1 MNDRER
7 FVAIAKGQATDYV
20 PIFGFPG
27 APGMSWGVMRFTH
40 DRLVATGMPA
50 TVGGCIEH
58 WKWRDVEGWM
68 KYWGTTGPAY
78 PDFGLAWGETG
89 FKTTTRIEGEFEIV
103 ESESGELTRQVI
115 RNDSTYSMPEYI
127 RYPVRDRASW
137 EFFKERMTPT
147 QFMPLSEVRER
158 AAKFRRPDKPMEI
171 PVYGAYGFIR
181 GLFGPE
187 KASYMFYDDPE
198 LIHEMMAWRLE
209 RARQDA
215 FPLIEAL
222 KPDIVGMGEDLCYNH
237 GMLLSPAQFDKFFGS
252 YYQEVCDCAKAA
264 DVPVVAVDTD
274 GNAMEFAHIAARYG
288 VNAICPF
295 ECKSNND
302 LFRLRSE
309 LPEFLMFGWLEKEVV
324 NEGNERMIEPEIMR
338 KVPALLEKGRY
349 FPNGDHGIQ
358 PMVTFDNLCRF
369 MTILHEVCGNP
380 EGDFPRK

>member
-1 MNDRER
+1 MNNRER
-7 FVAIAKGQATDYV
+7 FLAIARGQTPDYT

-50 TVGGCIEH
+50 TVGGCVEH
-58 WKWRDVEGWM
+58 WQWRDVEGWM

-137 EFFKERMTPT
+137 EFFKERMTPR

-158 AAKFRRPDKPMEI
+158 AAKFQRPDKPLSI
-171 PVYGAYGFIR
+171 GLYGPYGFIR
-181 GLFGPE
+181 GIFGPE
-187 KASYMFYDDPE
+187 AASYMFYDDPE
-198 LIHEMMAWRLE
+198 LIHEIMAWLLE

-222 KPDIVGMGEDLCYNH
+222 KPDIVEMGEDLCYNH
-237 GMLLSPAQFDKFFGS
+237 GMLLSPAQFDTFFGS
-252 YYQEVCDCAKAA
+252 YYQEVCDCAKAV

-274 GNAMEFAHIAARYG
+274 GNAMEYAHVASKYG

-302 LFRLRSE
+302 LFKLRAE

-324 NEGNERMIEPEIMR
+324 NEGNERMIEPEVMK

-380 EGDFPRK
+380 EGEFPRV